1 MKKINFNIVLHPEV
15 KNDLQEAIDYYNDKK
30 IGLGDKFYMVAKKGM
45 ESLKKDAFLYEVRFD
60 DARFL
65 KVGKFPYLI
74 YYYIVEE
81 ENTIYVD
88 AIKSMFVDP
97 DKNWK
102 TREF

>member
-1 MKKINFNIVLHPEV
+1 MKKSNFKIALHPEV

-30 IGLGDKFYMVAKKGM
+30 LGLGDTFYLVAKKEM
-45 ESLKKDAFLYEVRFD
+45 ESLKKDAFLYEVRFE

-81 ENTIYVD
+81 EKTVYIDTVKNM
-88 AIKSMFVDP
+88 SVDP

-102 TREF
+102 TRE